1 MDRSYTTDLKVRGY
15 LSSRLPDEFPIVS
28 SIREDNRMIGN
39 RRLEDAGRQR
49 VQGHESPSVF
59 ISPSFRRPW
68 CMGRLYT
75 TDLKVRGY
83 LNSRL
88 PDEFSNSDTN
98 LFVRGCEKDTKS
110 KPIQPHLFRMV
121 SR

>member
-1 MDRSYTTDLKVRGY
+1 MPKANSRGF
-15 LSSRLPDEFPIVS
+15 LNPWVKDGSLEI
-28 SIREDNRMIGN
+28 
-39 RRLEDAGRQR
+39 RLEDAGRQR

-83 LNSRL
+83 LYSRL
-88 PDEFSNSDTN
+88 PDEFSNSATN